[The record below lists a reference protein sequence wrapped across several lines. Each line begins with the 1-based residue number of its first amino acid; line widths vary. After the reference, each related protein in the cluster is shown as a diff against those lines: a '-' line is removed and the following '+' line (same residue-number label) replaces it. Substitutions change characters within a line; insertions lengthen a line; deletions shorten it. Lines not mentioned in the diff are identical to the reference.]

1 MPDTGK
7 KETMTTPEHVAI
19 ILDGNG
25 RWAKKRGFPRAM
37 GHKEGCKTLEVM
49 PDTGKKETMTTPE
62 HVAIILDG
70 NGRWAKKRGFPRAM
84 GHKEGC
90 KTLEDIVEQAARM
103 GIRYLTVYGFSTENW
118 KRSSEEVGA
127 LMQLFRYYMVRLLKI
142 AGEHNVRVKMIG
154 ERNRFDSDIVEG
166 INRLEKETKDNTGLT
181 FAIAV
186 NYGGRDEITRA
197 AKKLAKD
204 CAEGTVKLEEIDE
217 SFFASYLDTAGMP
230 DPDLL
235 GGRDEITRAAK
246 KLAKDCAE
254 GTVKLEEIDE
264 SFFASYLDTAGMP
277 DPDLLIRTSGELRL
291 SNYML
296 WQCAY
301 TEIYVTDCLW
311 PDFGKEE
318 LEKAIAAYNKR
329 ERRFGGR

>member
-7 KETMTTPEHVAI
+7 IENMAIPAHVAI

-25 RWAKKRGFPRAM
+25 RWAKKRGLPRAM
-37 GHKEGCKTLEVM
+37 GHKEGCKT
-49 PDTGKKETMTTPE
+49 
-62 HVAIILDG
+62 
-70 NGRWAKKRGFPRAM
+70 
-84 GHKEGC
+84 
-90 KTLEDIVEQAARM
+90 VERTVELAARM
-103 GIRYLTVYGFSTENW
+103 GIQYLTVYGFSTENW

-154 ERNRFDSDIVEG
+154 ERSRFDQDIIDG
-166 INRLEKETKDNTGLT
+166 INRLEEETKDNTGLT
-181 FAIAV
+181 FVIAV

-197 AKKLAKD
+197 AKKLAED
-204 CAEGTVKLEEIDE
+204 CISGTVTPDEINE
-217 SFFASYLDTAGMP
+217 KMVASYLDTAG
-230 DPDLL
+230 
-235 GGRDEITRAAK
+235 I
-246 KLAKDCAE
+246 
-254 GTVKLEEIDE
+254 
-264 SFFASYLDTAGMP
+264 P

-291 SNYML
+291 SNYLL

-311 PDFGKEE
+311 PDFNKEE